1 MEQPKFHIGD
11 RVMLLP
17 YNAVDYHHGISRET
31 WERMQGSVMTINHVS
46 TGYCVKENC
55 FIFLPE
61 HFILATHNDAIQYD
75 TEV

>member
-1 MEQPKFHIGD
+1 MAQPKFNIGD

-17 YNAVDYHHGISRET
+17 YDAVDYHHGISREA
-31 WERMQGSVMTINHVS
+31 WERKQGSVMTINFIS
-46 TGYCVKENC
+46 TGYCVKESG

-61 HFILATHNDAIQYD
+61 HFMLATHNDAIQYD